1 MTGASTGSCAT
12 GVGAGAGVGEG
23 AVGAIGAV
31 GVGSPSIVI
40 SAQLTKISGV
50 TASAPSEVVQVEV
63 IT

>member
-50 TASAPSEVVQVEV
+50 TASAPSEVVQVQV